1 MALSN
6 RDRVGKALELLNKGL
21 QPFIER
27 ELKAALGSSWET
39 TVHNALR
46 NIPAGKGQKTQA
58 INWDTQALLA
68 IMEDQWQ
75 PVFTRTLGKNE
86 RTLMFELRDVRNK
99 WAHQEAFTLDDAY
112 RAMDSVQRLLT
123 AVSAGDEAS
132 EVEKHKQEVL
142 RLRFEEQTKREARKA
157 SVAPIE
163 GQPSGGLKPWREI
176 VTPHPDVASGRYI
189 QAEFAADLWQVFHDE
204 GSSEYR
210 DPKEFFRRTYLTEG
224 LKTLLGN
231 AIRRLSG
238 TGSNPV
244 IELQTNFGGGKTHS
258 LIASWHM
265 FSGAPAGDLAGAD
278 EVLKQA
284 EATKLPKANRAVF
297 VGTRVSPGMVHKKD
311 DGTVVR
317 TLWGEIAWQLGESS
331 KKGGGKGAYEIVR
344 AADES
349 GTNPGDALA
358 KLFKQSSPCL
368 ILIDEWVAYARQLY
382 NKQDLPAGSFDTQF
396 TFAQAL
402 CEAATAAPATLLVV
416 SIPVSDIEIGGEGG
430 HDALTKLR
438 NVVNR
443 HGAPWRP
450 AGQDESFEIV
460 RRRLFEPIRDP
471 ALFTA
476 RDAVARAFVDMYR
489 AQSQEFPSGCREAEY
504 ERRIQAAYPIHPELF
519 DRLYEDWAA
528 LERFQRTRGVLKLM
542 AAVIHELWERQDSN
556 LLIMPATV
564 PIDAAPVRDNLTEYL
579 EENWSPVIEKDIDG
593 PYSLPLR
600 LDRENP
606 NLGRYSAAR
615 RVARALFLGSAATSK
630 AAHRGLEDTRIKL
643 GCVQPGESVATFGDG
658 LRRLT
663 DSATHLYQD
672 GRRYWYSTQP
682 SVTTLARDRA
692 GQQDEHAVLEEIK
705 KRLRAEARTPSDFG
719 KVHPCLSGGDVPDE
733 PEARLV
739 ILAPEFPH
747 TAKSD
752 DSPARKEVAAV
763 LENRGSSPR
772 NYRNALV
779 FLAPDRARLADLD
792 QAVRQFLAWKS
803 IQADHETLNLDAFSR
818 RLAETKR
825 QQTDETADQRIPET
839 YCWVLLP
846 VQQDSK
852 DPVEWREIRVQGDG
866 GLAVRMSRKLRGEAL
881 LVVGF
886 GGTLLRQDLDKIPLW
901 RGDHVAIKQLAEDY
915 GKYTY
920 LSRLRD
926 SKVLVGA
933 IRDGLGLVTWA
944 QETFAYAEGWDETR
958 KRYRGLRGGEV
969 VSVSPD
975 GGGLL
980 VRPEVAVAQL
990 EAEAPKPGT
999 ADERRGIAPPIV
1011 PPVMGDSVRP
1021 GPPEAPP
1028 AVLRR
1033 FHGSV
1038 RLDPA
1043 RIGRD
1048 AGRITEEVVQHLSTL
1063 LGAEVQV
1070 TLEVR
1075 IEVPDGVPESTV
1087 RVVNEN
1093 CRTLRFESHGFES
1106 A

>member
-1 MALSN
+1 M
-6 RDRVGKALELLNKGL
+6 
-21 QPFIER
+21 
-27 ELKAALGSSWET
+27 
-39 TVHNALR
+39 
-46 NIPAGKGQKTQA
+46 
-58 INWDTQALLA
+58 
-68 IMEDQWQ
+68 
-75 PVFTRTLGKNE
+75 
-86 RTLMFELRDVRNK
+86 RNK

-112 RAMDSVQRLLT
+112 RALDSIQRLLA
-123 AVSAGDEAS
+123 AVSAGDEAA
-132 EVEKHKQEVL
+132 EVEKQKQEIL
-142 RLRFEEQTKREARKA
+142 RLRFEEQTKRETRKA

-163 GQPSGGLKPWREI
+163 GQPAGGLKPWREI

-189 QAEFAADLWQVFHDE
+189 QAEFAADLWQVFQGE

-224 LKTLLGN
+224 LKSLLAN

-284 EATKLPKANRAVF
+284 ETTKLPKANRAVF
-297 VGTRVSPGMVHKKD
+297 VGTRVSPGMMHKKD

-317 TLWGEIAWQLGESS
+317 TLWGEIAWQLGG
-331 KKGGGKGAYEIVR
+331 KKGYEIAR

-358 KLFKQSSPCL
+358 KLFKQFSPCL
-368 ILIDEWVAYARQLY
+368 ILIDEWVAYARQLC
-382 NKQDLPAGSFDTQF
+382 NKHDLPAGSFDTQF

-402 CEAATAAPATLLVV
+402 CEAATAAPATLVVV

-430 HDALTKLR
+430 HEALTKLR

-556 LLIMPATV
+556 VLIMPATV

-606 NLGRYSAAR
+606 NLGRYSATR
-615 RVARALFLGSAATSK
+615 RVARTLFLGSAATSK

-705 KRLRAEARTPSDFG
+705 KRLRAEARAPGDFV
-719 KVHPCLSGGDVPDE
+719 KVPPCLSSGDVPDE

-739 ILAPEFPH
+739 ILGPEFSH
-747 TAKSD
+747 AAKTD
-752 DSPARKEVAAV
+752 DSPARREVAAI

-779 FLAPDRARLADLD
+779 FLAPDRARLTDLE

-803 IQADHETLNLDAFSR
+803 IEADHETLNLDAFSR

-846 VQQDSK
+846 VQQDPKGSI
-852 DPVEWREIRVQGDG
+852 EWREIRVQGDER
-866 GLAVRMSRKLRGEAL
+866 LAVRASRKLKNEAL
-881 LVVGF
+881 LVTQYAA
-886 GGTLLRQDLDKIPLW
+886 TLLRKDLDEIPLW
-901 RGDHVAIKQLAEDY
+901 RGEHVAVKQLVDDY
-915 GKYTY
+915 AKYIY
-920 LSRLRD
+920 LSRLKQPD
-926 SKVLVGA
+926 VLTRG
-933 IRDGLGLVTWA
+933 IQDGLGLVTWA
-944 QETFAYAEGWDETR
+944 QETFAYADGWDETR
-958 KRYRGLRGGEV
+958 GRYRGLRGGQIVSIAAEGDGLV
-969 VSVSPD
+969 VRADVAVNQIGEEAQRPD
-975 GGGLL
+975 RTSATGEKPGGG
-980 VRPEVAVAQL
+980 
-990 EAEAPKPGT
+990 
-999 ADERRGIAPPIV
+999 DV
-1011 PPVMGDSVRP
+1011 PARGDSAGTGASAAEPVP
-1021 GPPEAPP
+1021 
-1028 AVLRR
+1028 LRR
-1033 FHGSV
+1033 FHGAV
-1038 RLDPA
+1038 RLDPS

-1048 AGRITEEVVQHLSTL
+1048 AGRIAEEVVQHLSTL
-1063 LGAEVQV
+1063 LGAQV
-1070 TLEVR
+1070 TVSLEIHVD
-1075 IEVPDGVPESTV
+1075 VPEGVPEQIV
-1087 RVVNEN
+1087 RVVSEN
-1093 CRTLRFESHGFES
+1093 CRTLRFESQGFEP

>member
-27 ELKAALGSSWET
+27 ELKAAIGSSWEA
-39 TVHNALR
+39 TVRNALR
-46 NIPAGKGQKTQA
+46 NIPAGKGPKSQA

-68 IMEDQWQ
+68 VMEDQWQ

-86 RTLMFELRDVRNK
+86 RTLTFELRDVRNK

-123 AVSAGDEAS
+123 AVSAGDEAA
-132 EVEKHKQEVL
+132 EVEKQKQEIL

-163 GQPSGGLKPWREI
+163 GQPAGGLKPWREI

-189 QAEFAADLWQVFHDE
+189 QAEFAADLWQVFQGE

-224 LKTLLGN
+224 LKNLLGN

-238 TGSNPV
+238 AGGNPV

-297 VGTRVSPGMVHKKD
+297 VGTRVSPGMMHKKD

-317 TLWGEIAWQLGESS
+317 TLWGEIAWQLGG
-331 KKGGGKGAYEIVR
+331 KKGYEIVR

-349 GTNPGDALA
+349 GTNPGDALG
-358 KLFKQSSPCL
+358 KLFKQFSPCL

-382 NKQDLPAGSFDTQF
+382 NKHDLPAGSFDTQF

-402 CEAATAAPATLLVV
+402 CEAATTAPDTLLVV
-416 SIPVSDIEIGGEGG
+416 SVPVSDIEIGGEGG
-430 HDALTKLR
+430 HEALTKLR

-443 HGAPWRP
+443 HAAPWRP

-476 RDAVARAFVDMYR
+476 RDAVARGFVDMYR

-556 LLIMPATV
+556 VLIMPATV

-705 KRLRAEARTPSDFG
+705 KRLRAEARSPGDFV

-739 ILAPEFPH
+739 ILGPEFPH
-747 TAKSD
+747 AAKTD
-752 DSPARKEVAAV
+752 DSPARKEVAAI
-763 LENRGSSPR
+763 LDNRGSSPR

-803 IQADHETLNLDAFSR
+803 IEADHETLNLDAFSR

-825 QQTDETADQRIPET
+825 QQTDETAEQRIPET

-846 VQQDSK
+846 VQQDPK
-852 DPVEWREIRVQGDG
+852 GAIEWREIRVQGDEH
-866 GLAVRMSRKLRGEAL
+866 LAVRASRKLKNEAL
-881 LVVGF
+881 LVTQYAA
-886 GGTLLRQDLDKIPLW
+886 TLLRKDLDEIPLW
-901 RGDHVAIKQLAEDY
+901 RGEHVSVKQLVDDY
-915 GKYTY
+915 AKYVY
-920 LSRLRD
+920 LSRLKD
-926 SKVLVGA
+926 PSVLAHGVSE
-933 IRDGLGLVTWA
+933 GLGLVTWA

-958 KRYRGLRGGEV
+958 KRYRGLRGGMV
-969 VSVSPD
+969 VRVSADSDGLVVHPD
-975 GGGLL
+975 
-980 VRPEVAVAQL
+980 AAAKQL
-990 EAEAPKPGT
+990 GEESSKSERAANGRGNGGT
-999 ADERRGIAPPIV
+999 ADTRATSEEAGDAGQAGQMEVAPV
-1011 PPVMGDSVRP
+1011 
-1021 GPPEAPP
+1021 
-1028 AVLRR
+1028 VLRR

-1038 RLDPA
+1038 HLDPS

-1048 AGRITEEVVQHLSTL
+1048 AGRIAEEVVQHLSTL
-1063 LGAEVQV
+1063 LGAEVKIS
-1070 TLEVR
+1070 LEVE
-1075 IEVPDGVPESTV
+1075 IGVPDGVPENIV

-1093 CRTLRFESHGFES
+1093 CRTLRFDSHGFES
-1106 A
+1106 L

>member
-1 MALSN
+1 MAVSN

-21 QPFIER
+21 QPFVER
-27 ELKAALGSSWET
+27 EMKSSYDKEWENAARQSLQSLASI
-39 TVHNALR
+39 R
-46 NIPAGKGQKTQA
+46 GKKGA
-58 INWDTQALLA
+58 EIAWDTQALLTV
-68 IMEDQWQ
+68 MEDQWQ
-75 PVFTRTLGKNE
+75 RVFRNTLGRNE
-86 RTLMFELRDVRNK
+86 RSIITELREARNK

-112 RAMDSVQRLLT
+112 RALDSIQRLLA
-123 AVSAGDEAS
+123 AVSAGDEAA
-132 EVEKHKQEVL
+132 EVEKQKQEIL
-142 RLRFEEQTKREARKA
+142 RLRFEEQTKRETRKA

-163 GQPSGGLKPWREI
+163 GQPTGGLKPWREI

-189 QAEFAADLWQVFHDE
+189 QAEFAADLWQVFQGE

-224 LKTLLGN
+224 LKNLLGN

-238 TGSNPV
+238 AGGNPV

-284 EATKLPKANRAVF
+284 EASKLPKANRAVF
-297 VGTRVSPGMVHKKD
+297 VGTRVSPGMMHKKD
-311 DGTVVR
+311 NGTVVR
-317 TLWGEIAWQLGESS
+317 TLWGEIAWQLGG
-331 KKGGGKGAYEIVR
+331 KKGYEIVR

-349 GTNPGDALA
+349 GTNPGDALT
-358 KLFKQSSPCL
+358 KLFKQFSPCL

-382 NKQDLPAGSFDTQF
+382 NKQELPAGSFDTQF

-402 CEAATAAPATLLVV
+402 CEAATTAPATLLVV

-430 HDALTKLR
+430 QEALTKLR

-443 HGAPWRP
+443 HAAPWRP

-556 LLIMPATV
+556 VLIMPATV

-593 PYSLPLR
+593 PHSLPLR

-606 NLGRYSAAR
+606 NLGRYSASR
-615 RVARALFLGSAATSK
+615 RVARTLFLGSAATSK
-630 AAHRGLEDTRIKL
+630 AAHRGLEDMRIKL

-682 SVTTLARDRA
+682 SVNTLARDRA
-692 GQQDEHAVLEEIK
+692 TQQDEHAVLEEIK
-705 KRLRAEARTPSDFG
+705 QRLRAEARTPGDFV
-719 KVHPCLSGGDVPDE
+719 KVHPCLASADVTDE

-739 ILAPEFPH
+739 VLGPEFPH
-747 TAKSD
+747 SAKTD
-752 DSPARKEVAAV
+752 DSPARREVAAI

-772 NYRNALV
+772 NYRNSLV

-803 IQADHETLNLDAFSR
+803 IEGDHETLNLDAFSR

-825 QQTDETADQRIPET
+825 QQTDETVDQRIPES
-839 YCWVLLP
+839 YCWVLVP
-846 VQQDSK
+846 VQQDPK
-852 DPVEWREIRVQGDG
+852 GPIEWREIRVQGDER
-866 GLAVRMSRKLRGEAL
+866 LAVRASRKLKNEAL
-881 LVVGF
+881 LVTQYAA
-886 GGTLLRQDLDKIPLW
+886 TLLRKDLDEIPLW
-901 RGDHVAIKQLAEDY
+901 RGNHVAIKQLVDDY
-915 GKYTY
+915 GKYIY
-920 LSRLRD
+920 LSRLKEPD
-926 SKVLVGA
+926 VLAGG
-933 IRDGLGLVTWA
+933 IQDGLGLVTWA
-944 QETFAYAEGWDETR
+944 QETFAYADGWDETR
-958 KRYRGLRGGEV
+958 NRYRGLRGGQIVRITTEG
-969 VSVSPD
+969 D
-975 GGGLL
+975 GLI
-980 VRPEVAVAQL
+980 VRPEVAASQLGEDAQSSSQ
-990 EAEAPKPGT
+990 ASATTTTSRGT
-999 ADERRGIAPPIV
+999 ETAGGGESAGTGARGEE
-1011 PPVMGDSVRP
+1011 PVR
-1021 GPPEAPP
+1021 
-1028 AVLRR
+1028 LRR
-1033 FHGSV
+1033 FHGAV
-1038 RLDPA
+1038 QLDPS

-1048 AGRITEEVVQHLSTL
+1048 AGRIAEEVVQHMSTL
-1063 LGAEVQV
+1063 PAAQVTVSLEIRAEVP
-1070 TLEVR
+1070 E
-1075 IEVPDGVPESTV
+1075 GVPEQIV
-1087 RVVNEN
+1087 RVVSEN
-1093 CRTLRFESHGFES
+1093 CRTLRFESHGFEP